1 MVAVEEPVA
10 RFRMC
15 FADRIGWGYKRKR
28 NVKGDS
34 RGFDLS
40 NWVNNSVT
48 YRDRKP
54 WKRNRVWGGGGRVAV
69 KRKDSPE
76 FILDMLSC

>member
-15 FADRIGWGYKRKR
+15 FADRIGWGFKRKR

-40 NWVNNSVT
+40 NWVNIVSLTETGNHGRGIGFGEV
-48 YRDRKP
+48 
-54 WKRNRVWGGGGRVAV
+54 GGG
-69 KRKDSPE
+69 
-76 FILDMLSC
+76 LQ

>member
-15 FADRIGWGYKRKR
+15 LADRIGWGFKTKR

-40 NWVNNSVT
+40 NWVNIVSLTETGNHGRGIGCGEV
-48 YRDRKP
+48 
-54 WKRNRVWGGGGRVAV
+54 GGG
-69 KRKDSPE
+69 
-76 FILDMLSC
+76 LQ

>member
-1 MVAVEEPVA
+1 MVAVEIVSYCQIL
-10 RFRMC
+10 C

-40 NWVNNSVT
+40 NWVNIVSLTETGNHG
-48 YRDRKP
+48 RGIGF
-54 WKRNRVWGGGGRVAV
+54 GGGGGVGGGGWS
-69 KRKDSPE
+69 KE
-76 FILDMLSC
+76 EG